1 MLEGIQRFANA
12 KGATSKFH
20 YTLTRAWVA
29 LIVHARRQH
38 PDARTAT
45 ALIAAC
51 PLLVDAHAIE
61 RFYSAETLGSDRAP
75 RRVDRT
81 RPGTRHGRAPL
92 TVAGRTDFAT
102 PTRIPSTISRA
113 VDAHSQPGVDTAPAA
128 LATADA
134 RGRPSV
140 RMVLLRGADPRGFVF
155 HTNYNSRKA
164 RDLTENAHAALCLHW
179 PTLEVQ
185 IRIEGT
191 VVRLPADESDA
202 YFSGRPRS
210 SQLGAWASEQSAVL
224 PDRSVLEERI
234 EASKQNSTDSR
245 CHGRHSGEGFDI
257 VPDRIEFWYGGTARL
272 HDRIVYLREAAGWR
286 TERLF
291 SVSGGRHHS
300 TDRRR
305 RMRPRSVSRSAPEP
319 EEHRNARTQQRRA
332 TAGTERIGAH
342 DAGDHCGGDEA
353 KSDWDDRV
361 AQDIGTPPAGVARA
375 ARGGGRQ
382 SPSRPSGRKRSSP
395 RTPRN

>member
-1 MLEGIQRFANA
+1 MTDEEFLHRFEAAELADFRHADHVRVALAYVDRDGPDRALTAMLEGIQRFANA

-29 LIVHARRQH
+29 LIVDARARY

-45 ALIAAC
+45 ALMAAC
-51 PLLVDAHAIE
+51 PLLMDAHAIE
-61 RFYSAETLGSDRAP
+61 RFYSAGTLGSDRARASWIEP
-75 RRVDRT
+75 D
-81 RPGTRHGRAPL
+81 RAPVTAAD
-92 TVAGRTDFAT
+92 TVGTGGTAISGSTVIPDPFDRFAK
-102 PTRIPSTISRA
+102 A
-113 VDAHSQPGVDTAPAA
+113 VEHAESEGVDTAPAA
-128 LATADA
+128 LGTADA

-185 IRIEGT
+185 IRIEGS

-202 YFSGRPRS
+202 YFSGRPRQ

-224 PDRSVLEERI
+224 PDRSVLEERMRSV
-234 EASKQNSTDSR
+234 EAEFDGQPVPR
-245 CHGRHSGEGFDI
+245 PPFWGGFRI

-291 SVSGGRHHS
+291 
-300 TDRRR
+300 
-305 RMRPRSVSRSAPEP
+305 P
-319 EEHRNARTQQRRA
+319 
-332 TAGTERIGAH
+332 
-342 DAGDHCGGDEA
+342 
-353 KSDWDDRV
+353 
-361 AQDIGTPPAGVARA
+361 
-375 ARGGGRQ
+375 
-382 SPSRPSGRKRSSP
+382 
-395 RTPRN
+395 